1 MEMARTQGSSNV
13 SSDNLKRSPRAVA
26 RSRQDPQDE
35 PWARPQNCPECGFSK
50 VYKDGTRENSDGFMV
65 QRWKCAECGFH
76 FSGKPNGYKGCSTT
90 LTNSQVCVILQDAKN
105 LAPETEIKT
114 VREDLEK
121 TPQDLKGKL
130 IEFAWH
136 MEKQGRAPETIST
149 NTGSL
154 RALMK
159 RGANLLDPESVKE
172 ALAREKAWSPNRR
185 RNVINAYTQFLKT
198 LGLVWEKP
206 KCTVTRGI
214 PFIPTEKEI
223 DDLIA
228 GCSIRVSAF
237 LQLLKETAMRS
248 GEANKLEWKDLD
260 VERRILTLNKP
271 EKGSLPRQWNKLTQK
286 LWDVLNAL
294 PRQDVRVFGPGS
306 LYSLKANFTRSRA
319 RLAFKLQNPRLQQI
333 HFHTLRHWR
342 ATLEYHNT
350 KDLLHVRDFL
360 GHRFA
365 SNTEIYV
372 QLDKTIF
379 QDQDQGY
386 ITKITHNVQEA
397 ARLVEVGFEYVT
409 GEYQDGGKL
418 FRKRRW
424 TT

>member
-1 MEMARTQGSSNV
+1 
-13 SSDNLKRSPRAVA
+13 
-26 RSRQDPQDE
+26 
-35 PWARPQNCPECGFSK
+35 
-50 VYKDGTRENSDGFMV
+50 
-65 QRWKCAECGFH
+65 
-76 FSGKPNGYKGCSTT
+76 
-90 LTNSQVCVILQDAKN
+90 
-105 LAPETEIKT
+105 
-114 VREDLEK
+114 
-121 TPQDLKGKL
+121 
-130 IEFAWH
+130 
-136 MEKQGRAPETIST
+136 
-149 NTGSL
+149 
-154 RALMK
+154 MK
-159 RGANLLDPESVKE
+159 RRANLLDPESVKE
-172 ALAREKAWSPNRR
+172 VLAHEKAWSPNRK

-198 LGLVWEKP
+198 VGLVWEKP

-248 GEANKLEWKDLD
+248 GEAIRLEWKDLD

-271 EKGSLPRQWNKLTQK
+271 EKGSLPRQWNKLSQK
-286 LWDVLNAL
+286 LWDIVNAL

-306 LYSLKANFTRSRA
+306 LHSLKANFTRSQT
-319 RLAFKLQNPRLQQI
+319 RLAFKLQNPQLQQI

-350 KDLLHVRDFL
+350 KDLLYVRDFL

-386 ITKITHNVQEA
+386 ISKIAHNIQEA
-397 ARLVEVGFEYVT
+397 ARFVEVGFEYVT

-424 TT
+424 G

>member
-1 MEMARTQGSSNV
+1 LRN
-13 SSDNLKRSPRAVA
+13 R
-26 RSRQDPQDE
+26 
-35 PWARPQNCPECGFSK
+35 
-50 VYKDGTRENSDGFMV
+50 
-65 QRWKCAECGFH
+65 
-76 FSGKPNGYKGCSTT
+76 
-90 LTNSQVCVILQDAKN
+90 QVCVILQDAKN

-114 VREDLEK
+114 VRESLEN

-130 IEFAWH
+130 VEFAWH
-136 MEKQGRAPETIST
+136 MEKQGLAPSTIST

-154 RALMK
+154 RALLK
-159 RGANLLDPESVKE
+159 RNANLLDPESVKE

-198 LGLVWEKP
+198 LGLIWEKP

-214 PFIPTEKEI
+214 PFIPTEAEI
-223 DDLIA
+223 DALVA

-237 LQLLKETAMRS
+237 LQLLKETGMRS
-248 GEANKLEWKDLD
+248 GEANRLKWKDLD
-260 VERRILTLNKP
+260 VERRILTLNEP
-271 EKGSLPRQWNKLTQK
+271 EKGSLPRQCTKLSQK
-286 LWDVLNAL
+286 LWDMVNAL

-360 GHRFA
+360 GHRSA

-372 QLDKTIF
+372 HLEKTF
-379 QDQDQGY
+379 FKDQDQGY
-386 ITKITHNVQEA
+386 ITKIAHNIQEA

-418 FRKRRW
+418 FRKKRW
-424 TT
+424 S

>member
-1 MEMARTQGSSNV
+1 MAQERKLETLPGDTQQTS
-13 SSDNLKRSPRAVA
+13 
-26 RSRQDPQDE
+26 
-35 PWARPQNCPECGFSK
+35 
-50 VYKDGTRENSDGFMV
+50 
-65 QRWKCAECGFH
+65 
-76 FSGKPNGYKGCSTT
+76 
-90 LTNSQVCVILQDAKN
+90 
-105 LAPETEIKT
+105 
-114 VREDLEK
+114 
-121 TPQDLKGKL
+121 QDLKGRL
-130 IEFAWH
+130 IQYAFY
-136 MEKQGRAPETIST
+136 MENQGYQPETIRT
-149 NTGSL
+149 NIGCL
-154 RALMK
+154 RALQK
-159 RGANLLDPESVKE
+159 RNADLMNPESVKE
-172 ALAREKAWSPNRR
+172 SLFKEKAWSENRR

-294 PRQDVRVFGPGS
+294 PRQDIRVFGPGS

-372 QLDKTIF
+372 QLDKTFF

-386 ITKITHNVQEA
+386 ITKIAHNVQEA

>member
-1 MEMARTQGSSNV
+1 M
-13 SSDNLKRSPRAVA
+13 
-26 RSRQDPQDE
+26 
-35 PWARPQNCPECGFSK
+35 
-50 VYKDGTRENSDGFMV
+50 
-65 QRWKCAECGFH
+65 
-76 FSGKPNGYKGCSTT
+76 KG
-90 LTNSQVCVILQDAKN
+90 SQVCVILQDAKN
-105 LAPETEIKT
+105 LAPETETKT

-159 RGANLLDPESVKE
+159 RGANLLDPENVKE
-172 ALAREKAWSPNRR
+172 VLAHEKAWSPNRR

-206 KCTVTRGI
+206 QCTVTRGI

-248 GEANKLEWKDLD
+248 GEANRLEWKDLD

-271 EKGSLPRQWNKLTQK
+271 EKGSLPRQWPKLSQK
-286 LWDVLNAL
+286 LWDMVNAL
-294 PRQDVRVFGPGS
+294 PRQDIRVFGPGS

-350 KDLLHVRDFL
+350 KDLLVVRDFL

-372 QLDKTIF
+372 HLEKTFF

-386 ITKITHNVQEA
+386 ISKIAHGVQEA

-409 GEYQDGGKL
+409 GEYEDGGKL

-424 TT
+424 S